1 MSHYVI
7 LVNFT
12 DQGLRT
18 MARLKDTTTLVKRFQ
33 AKAGLAGVKLSEIY
47 WTMGRYDGVLVME
60 APDDATISTGLLT
73 MCSVGNVRT
82 ETLRAFSPKQM
93 EHILEGLPYEAG
105 NSIPKEL

>member
-1 MSHYVI
+1 MPHYIV

-18 MARLKDTTTLVKRFQ
+18 MARLKDTTTLVRRFQ
-33 AKAGLAGVKLSEIY
+33 AKAGVAGVKLSEIY
-47 WTMGRYDGVLVME
+47 WTMGHYDGVLVME

-82 ETLRAFSPKQM
+82 ETLRAFPPEQM
-93 EHILEGLPYEAG
+93 KHILEGLPYEAD
-105 NSIPKEL
+105 NSISKEL

>member
-60 APDDATISTGLLT
+60 APDDATVSTGLLT

-82 ETLRAFSPKQM
+82 ETLRAFSPEQM